1 MDCDEAPASSVRLP
15 HLTADFRPRKSQA
28 VRLARGAVLAS
39 LRAQETLTQH
49 SQHAQS
55 VQHTQPVQHAE
66 TAPSSHPHTE
76 PAQPLVLVAVS
87 GGRDSLALLAVT
99 ILAARELNWR
109 VAAVCVDHHMQ
120 PGSTQVARN
129 TRQVALGLGCEHAEI
144 ISISVDPRRVGPE
157 AAARAARY
165 RAIAA
170 HAQRIQASA
179 VLLAHTLDDQ
189 AETVLLGLLRSAG
202 PDALVGMPPAF
213 IRHDVAFLRP
223 LLHITRA
230 QTTAICEAFGV
241 QWWDDPTNGDSDPS
255 TSDLPLRSQIRQRLI
270 PLMKELGGEG
280 VSEHLASV
288 AHHEQALR
296 TSLERRVDELECTYV
311 KRLQGTDNLE
321 RHESLE
327 PRSGLSTEI
336 LELPTSVLT
345 DDEALGSRL
354 VMRLLKR
361 ANVEPNREKVRQV
374 LNLASR
380 PTLNTELRLLDRQGR
395 VVSFR
400 RVKSQESESASGS
413 ATTSVAAA
421 ITALRIEFHRNTTFC

>member
-1 MDCDEAPASSVRLP
+1 MDCDEAPASSVRRP
-15 HLTADFRPRKSQA
+15 HLIADFRPRKSQA
-28 VRLARGAVLAS
+28 VRLAREAVLAS

-49 SQHAQS
+49 SQYAQS
-55 VQHTQPVQHAE
+55 VQHVE
-66 TAPSSHPHTE
+66 TAPSSHPAQHTE

-144 ISISVDPRRVGPE
+144 ISISVDPRRGGPE

-213 IRHDVAFLRP
+213 IRHDVPFLRP

-241 QWWDDPTNGDSDPS
+241 QWWDDPTNGDSALS

-296 TSLERRVDELECTYV
+296 TSLERRVDELERTCV
-311 KRLQGTDNLE
+311 KRLQGTDN
-321 RHESLE
+321 
-327 PRSGLSTEI
+327 

-345 DDEALGSRL
+345 DDEVLGSRL

-374 LNLASR
+374 LNLVSR

-421 ITALRIEFHRNTTFC
+421 ITALRIEIHRNPTFC

>member
-1 MDCDEAPASSVRLP
+1 MDCGEAPASSVRRP

-28 VRLARGAVLAS
+28 VRLARGAVLDC
-39 LRAQETLTQH
+39 LRTQETLTQH

-55 VQHTQPVQHAE
+55 VQHVE
-66 TAPSSHPHTE
+66 TTLSSHPAQHTE
-76 PAQPLVLVAVS
+76 PARPLVLVAVS

-99 ILAARELNWR
+99 VLAARELNWR

-120 PGSTQVARN
+120 PGSTEVARN

-144 ISISVDPRRVGPE
+144 ISISVDPRRGGPE

-202 PDALVGMPPAF
+202 PDALVGMLPAF
-213 IRHDVAFLRP
+213 IRHDVTFLRP

-241 QWWDDPTNGDSDPS
+241 QWWDDPTNGDSALN

-288 AHHEQALR
+288 AYHEQALR
-296 TSLERRVDELECTYV
+296 TSLERRVDELERTYLMQ
-311 KRLQGTDNLE
+311 LQSTDNLE
-321 RHESLE
+321 V
-327 PRSGLSTEI
+327 
-336 LELPTSVLT
+336 PTSVLT
-345 DDEALGSRL
+345 DDEVLGARF
-354 VMRLLKR
+354 VMRLFKR
-361 ANVEPNREKVRQV
+361 VNVEPNREKVRQV

-400 RVKSQESESASGS
+400 RVKTQESKS
-413 ATTSVAAA
+413 
-421 ITALRIEFHRNTTFC
+421 LRIEIHRNPTFC

>member
-1 MDCDEAPASSVRLP
+1 MDCDEAPVSSVRRP
-15 HLTADFRPRKSQA
+15 HLIADFRPRKSQA
-28 VRLARGAVLAS
+28 VRLARQAVLAS

-49 SQHAQS
+49 SQYTQSVQHAQS
-55 VQHTQPVQHAE
+55 VQHVEPAPSSHPAQHAE
-66 TAPSSHPHTE
+66 TAQSSHPAQHTE

-99 ILAARELNWR
+99 VLAARELNWR

-129 TRQVALGLGCEHAEI
+129 TRQVALGLGCKHAEI
-144 ISISVDPRRVGPE
+144 ISVSVDPRRGGPE

-170 HAQRIQASA
+170 HAKRIQASA

-213 IRHDVAFLRP
+213 IRHDVPFLRP

-230 QTTAICEAFGV
+230 QTTGICEAFGV
-241 QWWDDPTNGDSDPS
+241 QWWDDPTNGDSALS

-288 AHHEQALR
+288 AHHEQALH
-296 TSLERRVDELECTYV
+296 TSLERRVDELERTYV

-321 RHESLE
+321 
-327 PRSGLSTEI
+327 
-336 LELPTSVLT
+336 LPTSVLT
-345 DDEALGSRL
+345 DDEVLGSRL

-395 VVSFR
+395 VVSFK

-421 ITALRIEFHRNTTFC
+421 ITALRIEIHRNPTFC

>member
-1 MDCDEAPASSVRLP
+1 MDCDEAPASSVRRP
-15 HLTADFRPRKSQA
+15 HLIADFRPRKSQA
-28 VRLARGAVLAS
+28 VRLAREAVLAS

-49 SQHAQS
+49 SQYTQSVQHAQS
-55 VQHTQPVQHAE
+55 VQHVE
-66 TAPSSHPHTE
+66 TAPSSHPAQHTE

-144 ISISVDPRRVGPE
+144 ISISVDPRRGGPE

-213 IRHDVAFLRP
+213 IRHDVPFLRP

-241 QWWDDPTNGDSDPS
+241 QWWDDPTNGDSALS

-296 TSLERRVDELECTYV
+296 TSLERRVDELERTSV
-311 KRLQGTDNLE
+311 KRPQGTDN
-321 RHESLE
+321 
-327 PRSGLSTEI
+327 

-345 DDEALGSRL
+345 DDEVLGSRL

-395 VVSFR
+395 VVSFKR
-400 RVKSQESESASGS
+400 AKTQENKSLRTS
-413 ATTSVAAA
+413 ATTSAASTTTVPAAATASAARA